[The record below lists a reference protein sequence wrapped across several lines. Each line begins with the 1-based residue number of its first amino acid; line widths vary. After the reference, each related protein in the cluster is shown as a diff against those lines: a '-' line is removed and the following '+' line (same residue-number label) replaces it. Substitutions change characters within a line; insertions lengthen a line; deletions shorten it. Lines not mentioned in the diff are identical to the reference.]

1 MSAKDLSDHVTA
13 IDSKY
18 PPGVSLATAVS
29 AETKALDTTVQAAN
43 SQVTQRQFDTAYAT
57 INKYL
62 SFEDEEPRLKQ
73 IVAAVYKYHLDKGNA
88 EAAAG
93 NWTDA
98 VTDLKTASEI
108 LPTEDAKAG
117 LAKAE
122 AGLLA
127 AQNKEAADKA
137 LAISKA
143 RLDDKDT
150 IGAYEVLADL
160 NDAQRLL
167 VKEQMDALQDAYVQ
181 AAIAAREGVAD
192 GAFAD
197 SRKGGRRWGADGLR
211 VSATG
216 EQVERQP

>member
-1 MSAKDLSDHVTA
+1 M
-13 IDSKY
+13 
-18 PPGVSLATAVS
+18 
-29 AETKALDTTVQAAN
+29 
-43 SQVTQRQFDTAYAT
+43 TQRQFDTAYAT

-62 SFEDEEPRLKQ
+62 SFEDEEPRLGRNCGGR
-73 IVAAVYKYHLDKGNA
+73 IYKYPHLDKGNA

-93 NWTDA
+93 TWTDA

-108 LPTEDAKAG
+108 LPTEDKA
-117 LAKAE
+117 ARRKAE

-167 VKEQMDALQDAYVQ
+167 VKEQMNALQDAYVQ
-181 AAIAAREGVAD
+181 AALQRAKELQTAHSPIRGRAD
-192 GAFAD
+192 EDAVH
-197 SRKGGRRWGADGLR
+197 GLR